1 MQPLIDWSQPQRQPL
16 SGLLV
21 ALLKSLGQLLKATW
35 PFILL
40 ALMRGQQKESEGFNF
55 TLLAVLAGVTIVL
68 ISSLGSYFFFR
79 FYIEGD
85 ELIIKKGWL
94 RKKVLTVPL
103 QKIQAV
109 HIEQGPL
116 HQLLN
121 IVKLSA
127 DTAGSNETEVTID
140 AMRKP
145 MAEAL
150 RERLSHNK
158 GESEEQATAAPPT
171 PLFTLADKDLLKLA
185 LSANHLEAFFILLS
199 AAFGAFDNLKTVN
212 AEWVDGAAGWLPTG
226 SVPVLLFLI
235 TSVLVITLLIS
246 TARICFKF
254 YGFAAIATPSGMQLK
269 SGLASTRERFVA
281 FEKIQFISWRAN
293 WLRRRLGLWLLQ
305 YHTAG
310 GNDVKEGVKAV
321 VPITQPHFIS
331 LLVQPYHPLP
341 TLEGAHAITI
351 HPAYVVR
358 RTLLGGLLPALF
370 LMAVT
375 AYWWPYKSF
384 FFLLWPLVVGWR
396 SWLFQR
402 RFKLYLFEE
411 VIYATRGA
419 WRVENILLKWNAVQA
434 AAFSQ
439 SIYQRNKALA
449 NVKLYTAAGTF
460 VMPYIAKVTAQ
471 QIINYGLYKVETE
484 RETFI

>member
-1 MQPLIDWSQPQRQPL
+1 MQSSINWSQPQRQPL

-21 ALLKSLGQLLKATW
+21 ALLKSIGQLLKATW

-40 ALMRGQQKESEGFNF
+40 ALFRVQKNESEGYNF
-55 TLLAVLAGVTIVL
+55 PLLAVLAGVTVVL
-68 ISSLGSYFFFR
+68 ISSLGSFLFFR
-79 FYIEGD
+79 FYIDGN

-94 RKKVLTVPL
+94 RKKVLTIPL

-140 AMRKP
+140 ALRRP

-158 GESEEQATAAPPT
+158 VESDEALTTSPAPA
-171 PLFTLADKDLLKLA
+171 LFTLTDKDLVKLA

-199 AAFGAFDNLKTVN
+199 AAIGAFDNLKTVN
-212 AEWVDGAAGWLPTG
+212 QEWVDGAAGWLPAG
-226 SVPVLLFLI
+226 SVPVVLFLI

-246 TARICFKF
+246 TTRIFFKF
-254 YGFAAIATPSGMQLK
+254 YGFTATATPSGMQLK

-281 FEKIQFISWRAN
+281 FKKIQFVTWRAN

-321 VPITQPHFIS
+321 VPITQKSFIS
-331 LLVQPYHPLP
+331 LLVQPYHSLP
-341 TLEGAHAITI
+341 DVAGVTANTI
-351 HPAYVVR
+351 HPAYVAR
-358 RTLLGGLLPALF
+358 RTLMVGLLPAMLLILLSF
-370 LMAVT
+370 
-375 AYWWPYKSF
+375 YWWQYKSF
-384 FFLLWPLVVGWR
+384 FFFLWPLVVGWR
-396 SWLFQR
+396 SWLFQSK
-402 RFKLYLFEE
+402 FKLFVFEE
-411 VIYATRGA
+411 VVYITRGA
-419 WRVENILLKWNAVQA
+419 WQVENVLLKWNLLQA
-434 AAFSQ
+434 TAITQ
-439 SIYQRNKALA
+439 SIYQRNKGLA
-449 NVKLYTAAGTF
+449 NVKLYTAAGTL
-460 VMPYIAKVTAQ
+460 VIPYIDIAIAQ
-471 QIINYGLYKVETE
+471 QMMNYGLYKVEKE
-484 RETFI
+484 NEAFI